1 MCRNGKLLCILFK
14 LPRRIQHPLDD
25 SADLAAEILDEV
37 IEVRLAPF
45 RRHLFSID
53 AFGLELAAFDA
64 VVLENIDGSGD
75 RPDFV
80 VATRMTDFDV
90 CASLGEAG
98 QRFRHSFQRL
108 GDAADN
114 QHRHREH
121 QQSGDGRSNG
131 NGPDRLPQH
140 GVELRRRN
148 ADIDDADHLA
158 ASTEHRL
165 IRGIETTSKQDR
177 RAFVGF
183 AAAEYGLR
191 GMISRK
197 LRADRPVAIFFLQI
211 RGAANKLLRRLV
223 IHEERGGAADIRGGP
238 IHNPVIAEFRHLRNF
253 NAVNDADS
261 NCDLRVREGFGKRET
276 ERAEVDIDIALRAG
290 IEVARQRPV
299 PGSHHQRSIDSDQD
313 GRANAGLWPEVKP
326 QESEAVSLKS
336 NRHEALS
343 ENQLNVR
350 TYWISFTIRL
360 N

>member
-1 MCRNGKLLCILFK
+1 MCRNGKLLCILFE

-25 SADLAAEILDEV
+25 SADLGAKILDEL
-37 IEVRLAPF
+37 IEVRLA
-45 RRHLFSID
+45 L
-53 AFGLELAAFDA
+53 L
-64 VVLENIDGSGD
+64 
-75 RPDFV
+75 
-80 VATRMTDFDV
+80 
-90 CASLGEAG
+90 
-98 QRFRHSFQRL
+98 
-108 GDAADN
+108 
-114 QHRHREH
+114 
-121 QQSGDGRSNG
+121 
-131 NGPDRLPQH
+131 
-140 GVELRRRN
+140 RRN

-197 LRADRPVAIFFLQI
+197 LRADRPVAICFLQVG
-211 RGAANKLLRRLV
+211 RAANKLLRRLV

-253 NAVNDADS
+253 NAVNDAVS

-276 ERAEVDIDIALRAG
+276 ERAEVDVDIALRTG
-290 IEVARQRPV
+290 FEVARQRPV
-299 PGSHHQRSIDSDQD
+299 PGSHHERSIDRDQD
-313 GRANAGLWPEVKP
+313 GRANDGLWPKVKS
-326 QESEAVSLKS
+326 QESEALSLKS
-336 NRHEALS
+336 NRHDALS

-360 N
+360 MWRSLP